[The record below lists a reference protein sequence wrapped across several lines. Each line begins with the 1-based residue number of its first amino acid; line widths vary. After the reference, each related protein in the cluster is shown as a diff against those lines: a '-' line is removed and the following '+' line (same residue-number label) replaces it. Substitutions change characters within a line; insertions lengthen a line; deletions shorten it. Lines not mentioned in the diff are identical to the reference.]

1 MPEIY
6 YQLMTI
12 TGYQE
17 IESQIT
23 KLKSQRPTLVARLKA
38 ARTLGDLSENTEYST
53 AKRDLR
59 HIDSRLRFL
68 NKQLKYA
75 KVIEP
80 TDSKIV
86 EIGTKVVL
94 ADLSDQEEMIYQVVG
109 RQEADVNQG
118 KISYES
124 PLGSAIMHQSVGKI
138 VTVNAPDFTYQVK
151 IIKIEL
157 V

>member
-1 MPEIY
+1 M
-6 YQLMTI
+6 
-12 TGYQE
+12 
-17 IESQIT
+17 
-23 KLKSQRPTLVARLKA
+23 
-38 ARTLGDLSENTEYST
+38 
-53 AKRDLR
+53 
-59 HIDSRLRFL
+59 
-68 NKQLKYA
+68 
-75 KVIEP
+75 IEP
-80 TDSKIV
+80 TDSKLV

-94 ADLSDQEEMIYQVVG
+94 EDLSDQEEMIYQVVG

-138 VTVNAPDFTYQVK
+138 VTAPEFTYQVR